1 MEPTAKWK
9 QYLYYILIGIISFIS
24 LVFLPMFG
32 SEVGMAFTFPTSAA
46 GWIVFIITQLLM
58 AIVNV
63 LIFHSFICQ
72 AKINI
77 KDDTKY
83 NEAKSILQLYILKSY
98 VPRSLSQFTRR
109 EYGMKGVSIAI
120 GTLLAGFALTQ
131 AILTYDYV
139 RMLSYLFTITFGV
152 IFGILEMKKWE
163 EYYTGEFYDYA
174 LYYQKKKEEEE
185 RKKQEEENAKQ
196 IMEQDEGGRPQSEV
210 VIEESVELDEE
221 KPIDPRNATIIPNWG
236 ADLLVAPDRNGIISP
251 IN

>member
-32 SEVGMAFTFPTSAA
+32 SEVGMAFTFPTTAA

-77 KDDTKY
+77 KDDPKY
-83 NEAKSILQLYILKSY
+83 NEAKAILQLYILKSY
-98 VPRSLSQFTRR
+98 IPRSLSQFTRR
-109 EYGMKGVSIAI
+109 EYGAKGVSIAI

-174 LYYQKKKEEEE
+174 LYYQKIKEEEE
-185 RKKQEEENAKQ
+185 AKEKESNE
-196 IMEQDEGGRPQSEV
+196 MDKSGRPQNQV
-210 VIEESVELDEE
+210 IIEESVELDAE
-221 KPIDPRNATIIPNWG
+221 KCTDEGNATVSDNRGINI
-236 ADLLVAPDRNGIISP
+236 LVAPDRNGIISP
-251 IN
+251 ID

>member
-32 SEVGMAFTFPTSAA
+32 SEVGMAFTFPTTAA

-77 KDDTKY
+77 KDDPKY

-98 VPRSLSQFTRR
+98 TPRSLSQFTRR

-174 LYYQKKKEEEE
+174 LYYQKLKEKEEEE
-185 RKKQEEENAKQ
+185 RIQKEKEANE
-196 IMEQDEGGRPQSEV
+196 MVEGGWPQSEV
-210 VIEESVELDEE
+210 VVEECVELDEE
-221 KPIDPRNATIIPNWG
+221 KPLDPRNATIISNWG
-236 ADLLVAPDRNGIISP
+236 TDILVAPDRNGIISP
-251 IN
+251 VC

>member
-9 QYLYYILIGIISFIS
+9 QYLYYILIGVISFIS

-32 SEVGMAFTFPTSAA
+32 SEVGMAFTFPTTAA

-77 KDDTKY
+77 KDDPKY

-98 VPRSLSQFTRR
+98 VPRSLAQFSRR

-120 GTLLAGFALTQ
+120 GTLFAGFALTQ
-131 AILTYDYV
+131 SILTYNYV

-152 IFGILEMKKWE
+152 IFGILEMKRWE
-163 EYYTGEFYDYA
+163 EYYTNEFYDYA
-174 LYYQKKKEEEE
+174 LYYQKIKKEEEKEQKEKE
-185 RKKQEEENAKQ
+185 RNEMN
-196 IMEQDEGGRPQSEV
+196 EGGHPQNQV
-210 VIEESVELDEE
+210 IIEESVELDKAECPNE
-221 KPIDPRNATIIPNWG
+221 GDATISDNRGTDI
-236 ADLLVAPDRNGIISP
+236 LVAPDRNGIISP

>member
-9 QYLYYILIGIISFIS
+9 QYLYYILIGVISFIS

-46 GWIVFIITQLLM
+46 GWIVFVITQLLM

-77 KDDTKY
+77 KDDLKY

-109 EYGMKGVSIAI
+109 EYGAKGVSIAI

-174 LYYQKKKEEEE
+174 LYYQKIKEEEA
-185 RKKQEEENAKQ
+185 KKEKENNE
-196 IMEQDEGGRPQSEV
+196 MDEGGRPQNQ
-210 VIEESVELDEE
+210 VITEESVELDEE
-221 KPIDPRNATIIPNWG
+221 KPIDPRNATILPDWG

-251 IN
+251 IS

>member
-1 MEPTAKWK
+1 METEAKWK

-32 SEVGMAFTFPTSAA
+32 SEVGMAFTFPTTAA

-72 AKINI
+72 AKVNI
-77 KDDTKY
+77 KNDPKY
-83 NEAKSILQLYILKSY
+83 IQAKEILQLYILKSY
-98 VPRSLSQFTRR
+98 TPRSLRQFTKR
-109 EYGMKGVSIAI
+109 EYGAKGVSIAI

-174 LYYQKKKEEEE
+174 LYYQKIKEEEE
-185 RKKQEEENAKQ
+185 KEKERNEVVEESRP
-196 IMEQDEGGRPQSEV
+196 QDEV
-210 VIEESVELDEE
+210 VVEESVELDEE
-221 KPIDPRNATIIPNWG
+221 KPLDPRNATIIPDWG
-236 ADLLVAPDRNGIISP
+236 TDLLVAPDRNGIIGP
-251 IN
+251 IC

>member
-1 MEPTAKWK
+1 
-9 QYLYYILIGIISFIS
+9 
-24 LVFLPMFG
+24 MFG
-32 SEVGMAFTFPTSAA
+32 SEVGMAFTFPTTPA

-77 KDDTKY
+77 KDDPKY

-98 VPRSLSQFTRR
+98 VPRSLSQFSRR

-174 LYYQKKKEEEE
+174 LYYQKIKEKEEEE
-185 RKKQEEENAKQ
+185 RKRQEEEDAKQ
-196 IMEQDEGGRPQSEV
+196 NQV
-210 VIEESVELDEE
+210 VVEESVELDEE
-221 KPIDPRNATIIPNWG
+221 KPIDPRNATIIPDWG
-236 ADLLVAPDRNGIISP
+236 TDLLVAPNHNGIIGP
-251 IN
+251 VC

>member
-1 MEPTAKWK
+1 
-9 QYLYYILIGIISFIS
+9 
-24 LVFLPMFG
+24 
-32 SEVGMAFTFPTSAA
+32 MAFTFPSTVA
-46 GWIVFIITQLLM
+46 GWIVYIITQLIM
-58 AIVNV
+58 AVVNV

-77 KDDTKY
+77 RDDTKY
-83 NEAKSILQLYILKSY
+83 NEAKSILQLYILKTY
-98 VPRSLSQFTRR
+98 VPRSLKQFTKR
-109 EYGMKGVSIAI
+109 EYGMKGASIAI

-139 RMLSYLFTITFGV
+139 RMLSYLFTVIFGI

-174 LYYQKKKEEEE
+174 LYYQQQKEKEEEE
-185 RKKQEEENAKQ
+185 RKRQEEENAKQ
-196 IMEQDEGGRPQSEV
+196 IMEMDEGGRPQSEV

-221 KPIDPRNATIIPNWG
+221 KPIDPRNATIIPDWG
-236 ADLLVAPDRNGIISP
+236 ADLLVAPNHNGIIGP

>member
-32 SEVGMAFTFPTSAA
+32 SEVGMAFTFPTTAA

-77 KDDTKY
+77 KDDPKY

-98 VPRSLSQFTRR
+98 VPRSLAQFSRR

-120 GTLLAGFALTQ
+120 GTLFAGFALTQ

-174 LYYQKKKEEEE
+174 LYYQKKKEEEIKEKE
-185 RKKQEEENAKQ
+185 RNE
-196 IMEQDEGGRPQSEV
+196 MDEGGRPQNQII
-210 VIEESVELDEE
+210 IEESVELDET
-221 KPIDPRNATIIPNWG
+221 KPIDPRNATILPDWG
-236 ADLLVAPDRNGIISP
+236 TNILVAPNHNGIISP
-251 IN
+251 IS